1 MTSILPQGSEGACEK
16 DHGWQVSVCWASEIF
31 KRENELKTTKNTVYH
46 GLWSLTREEQEAP
59 ISAQLQFLH
68 FLLSM
73 EYFVIQNT
81 QREQIQM
88 IINTRTLG
96 FYQFPRTYLHVSL
109 GTDWDGLPA
118 ATTHH
123 TREYRSGTQQVSK
136 GCKRG
141 C

>member
-1 MTSILPQGSEGACEK
+1 MVSHQGGA
-16 DHGWQVSVCWASEIF
+16 
-31 KRENELKTTKNTVYH
+31 
-46 GLWSLTREEQEAP
+46 EAP

-96 FYQFPRTYLHVSL
+96 FYQFPGTYLHVSL
-109 GTDWDGLPA
+109 GTD
-118 ATTHH
+118 
-123 TREYRSGTQQVSK
+123 
-136 GCKRG
+136 
-141 C
+141 